1 MAPCKDNYIIVNE
14 EDQNCHHLS
23 ISIYNKFIAIL
34 YKNMHTYKLI
44 SMIQLNIV
52 IQSAYTNNVI
62 LNIKYTTIQWET

>member
-1 MAPCKDNYIIVNE
+1 MCELGEPSI
-14 EDQNCHHLS
+14 S

-62 LNIKYTTIQWET
+62 LDIKCTTIQWET